1 MVVEPGRAGRRR
13 RDPKIASVARILIIG
28 GGCAG
33 RRLAGEMAGEGHA
46 VRVTSRSE
54 ARRAAIQASG
64 AECWIGTPDRV
75 ATLRGALEGVTL
87 ACWLLGSA
95 TGSAQQLR
103 VLHGSRLEAFVRQL
117 IDTSVR
123 GLIYEA
129 AGTAPA
135 DVLARGERKA
145 RALAEQNAIPMR
157 AITVGPGDVDAWLGA
172 ARAAVGAVLE
182 EPSPGRR

>member
-13 RDPKIASVARILIIG
+13 RDRKIAPVARILIIG
-28 GGCAG
+28 GGCLG
-33 RRLAGEMAGEGHA
+33 RRLASEMAGEGHA

-75 ATLRGALEGVTL
+75 ATLRGALDGVTL
-87 ACWLLGSA
+87 ACWLLASA
-95 TGSAQQLR
+95 TGSEQELR
-103 VLHGSRLEAFVRQL
+103 VLHGSRLQAFLRQL

-135 DVLARGERKA
+135 DVLAHGEREA

-157 AITVGPGDVDAWLGA
+157 AITVDRLDVEAWLDA
-172 ARAAVGAVLE
+172 ARAAVGALLE
-182 EPSPGRR
+182 EPSPERR